1 MTTIIHFNT
10 FFGEEAEENKLNI
23 LDALE
28 SKYGSTVFAEQ
39 VFENPEDES
48 DGFDLYVKYPELS
61 DVNLEFL
68 KSLVIDLDLDVIV
81 YNVENKQK
89 TGYWYDEEDEWITSS
104 IDDEYLDHLLGIF

>member
-1 MTTIIHFNT
+1 MATVIHFNT
-10 FFGEEAEENKLNI
+10 FFGEEAEENKMNI

-61 DVNLEFL
+61 EVDFDFL
-68 KSLVIDLDLDVIV
+68 KDLVTDLDLYVIV
-81 YNVENKQK
+81 YDVDTKQR
-89 TGYWYDEEDEWITSS
+89 TGYWHDEEDEWITSPT
-104 IDDEYLDHLLGIF
+104 DDQTLVHLLGIF

>member
-68 KSLVIDLDLDVIV
+68 KSLVIDLDLYIIV

>member
-61 DVNLEFL
+61 DVNLELL
-68 KSLVIDLDLDVIV
+68 KTLVIVLDLYVIV